1 MFITYLFLGNA
12 LQIHFRKGKA
22 NREKRKRKRKR
33 EVSCLFLK
41 VIWVIGPLTNAF

>member
-1 MFITYLFLGNA
+1 MFITYLFLVNA

-22 NREKRKRKRKR
+22 NKEKGKGKT

-41 VIWVIGPLTNAF
+41 VIWLMDRLNNAF